1 MQYLTVFWSGRSAD
15 SNSAAVH
22 WGEQMLAL
30 LGLCTIA
37 LLLAVILTKRMSP
50 LVALIVIPVAAALIG
65 GFGLDTGKFV
75 LTGLQNLAGVVG
87 MFVFAILFFGI
98 VSDAG
103 MLDPIVDRILAAVG
117 TRPTRIVPGT
127 TLLALLIHLD
137 GSGAVT
143 FLITIPAMLP
153 LYDRVGIDRRIL
165 ACAASMAAGVNFLP
179 WTGPMIR
186 ASAALKLPIPKIFS
200 PLVPVQLVG
209 LVFIFAVSYWLGL
222 REERRLALA
231 PGTAAAGIAP
241 GSATIART
249 LSDAE
254 RALRRPGRF
263 WINILLT
270 VAVLGT
276 MVFMAEKVP
285 PALMFMLGTALA
297 LIINYPQVDAQRQ
310 RIDAHAKAAILMA
323 SILLA
328 AGVFTGIMQGT
339 GMLKAMAQ
347 TAVTFVPPEMGGHIP
362 FALGLVSMPLSMLF
376 DPDSFYFGVLPIVS
390 EVAHQL
396 GVPPVQV
403 AQGALLGQMT
413 TGFPVSPLTPATFL
427 VCGLTGID
435 LADHQKFTFPF
446 LLAASVVMTFA
457 CVVLG
462 VFPL

>member
-1 MQYLTVFWSGRSAD
+1 
-15 SNSAAVH
+15 
-22 WGEQMLAL
+22 MLAL

-50 LVALIVIPVAAALIG
+50 LVALIVIPVTAALVG

-75 LTGLQNLAGVVG
+75 LAGLQSLAGVVG

-103 MLDPIVDRILAAVG
+103 MLDPIIDRILAMVG

-143 FLITIPAMLP
+143 FLVTIPAMLP

-186 ASAALKLPIPKIFS
+186 ASAALKLPIPEIFS

-209 LVFIFAVSYWLGL
+209 LLFIFAVSYWLGL
-222 REERRLALA
+222 REERRLAVDQLGVA
-231 PGTAAAGIAP
+231 T
-241 GSATIART
+241 GSAAIPIAAART

-263 WINILLT
+263 WINIALT
-270 VAVLGT
+270 AAVLGT

-297 LIINYPQVDAQRQ
+297 LIVNYPQVEAQRQ

-347 TAVTFVPPEMGGHIP
+347 TAVTFVPPEMGRHIP
-362 FALGLVSMPLSMLF
+362 VALGLVSMPLSMLF
-376 DPDSFYFGVLPIVS
+376 DPDSFYFGVLPVVS

-446 LLAASVVMTFA
+446 LFAASVVMTLA
-457 CVVLG
+457 CVALG